1 MNQQSAKKSPPP
13 PSNLPTIRIVV
24 ADDHPVVRFG
34 VKNMLQNEPGFEVIG
49 EAEDGDDA
57 ITQTLELE
65 PDILLLDVAM
75 PRLPGLE
82 AMRAIMTKSPR
93 VKIVLLTST
102 ISTQQVI
109 EALQIG
115 ARGIVLK
122 DSVVGDLAQAL
133 RAVLGGDYWIGGER
147 VANLLKALQGLQAQ
161 AAAVPERKT
170 YGLTPRELE
179 VVTCIVEGCS
189 NRDIAKQFSIS
200 EETVKRHLSNVH
212 FQVKRGGL
220 QHPDAAEAPLR
231 GHHLV
236 NEIHFHAVVRLEGFD
251 VGLMELVELRVGL
264 VGEDNHVRREPV
276 FERVLRGLLNSGRRL
291 RPGCFCAILARLF
304 PCLSRRHWWYL
315 WVENSLGRWLAV
327 LRLPVSC

>member
-1 MNQQSAKKSPPP
+1 MTAKADKNLPSASPSSPPS
-13 PSNLPTIRIVV
+13 PSPATIRIVV

-34 VKNMLQNEPGFEVIG
+34 VRNMLMSEPGFEVVG

-65 PDILLLDVAM
+65 PDILLLDLLM

-102 ISTQQVI
+102 ITQHQII

-122 DSVVGDLAQAL
+122 DSVAGDLSQAL

-147 VANLLKALQGLQAQ
+147 VANLVKALQQLMAQ
-161 AAAVPERKT
+161 AAAAPDRKT

-179 VVTCIVEGCS
+179 VVACIVEGCS
-189 NRDIAKQFSIS
+189 NRDIAKQFTIS
-200 EETVKRHLSNVH
+200 EETVKRHLSNV
-212 FQVKRGGL
+212 FDKTGVST
-220 QHPDAAEAPLR
+220 
-231 GHHLV
+231 
-236 NEIHFHAVVRLEGFD
+236 RLELALFTIAHK
-251 VGLMELVELRVGL
+251 LVEL
-264 VGEDNHVRREPV
+264 
-276 FERVLRGLLNSGRRL
+276 
-291 RPGCFCAILARLF
+291 
-304 PCLSRRHWWYL
+304 
-315 WVENSLGRWLAV
+315 
-327 LRLPVSC
+327 

>member
-1 MNQQSAKKSPPP
+1 MSQQAIKKSPS
-13 PSNLPTIRIVV
+13 PSAGVAPIRIVV

-34 VKNMLQNEPGFEVIG
+34 VRNMLLNEPGFEVVG
-49 EAEDGDDA
+49 EAEDGDDS

-82 AMRAIMTKSPR
+82 AMRAIMAKSPR

-102 ISTQQVI
+102 ITSQQII

-122 DSVVGDLAQAL
+122 DAVVGDLGNAL

-147 VANLLKALQGLQAQ
+147 VANLVKALQELMAK

-200 EETVKRHLSNVH
+200 EETVKRHLSNV
-212 FQVKRGGL
+212 FDKTGVST
-220 QHPDAAEAPLR
+220 
-231 GHHLV
+231 
-236 NEIHFHAVVRLEGFD
+236 RLELALFSIAHK
-251 VGLMELVELRVGL
+251 LVDL
-264 VGEDNHVRREPV
+264 
-276 FERVLRGLLNSGRRL
+276 
-291 RPGCFCAILARLF
+291 
-304 PCLSRRHWWYL
+304 
-315 WVENSLGRWLAV
+315 
-327 LRLPVSC
+327 